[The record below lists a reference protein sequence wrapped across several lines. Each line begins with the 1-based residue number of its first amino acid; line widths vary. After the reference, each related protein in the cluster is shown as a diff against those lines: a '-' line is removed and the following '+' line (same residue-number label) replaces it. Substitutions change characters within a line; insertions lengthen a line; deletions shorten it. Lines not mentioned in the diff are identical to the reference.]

1 MITDCRTRS
10 RGGKE
15 VRKRRERKKGWK
27 SGPSFFEEE
36 GELGN
41 DIKMAVNRI
50 EYSRVENDIGEQG
63 PILKIHLFPPPI
75 TKIPM
80 GLFSVFYFSP
90 HPPSPPGRV
99 HCRRGGRVEEEQG
112 SASRSI
118 GGTPGYYR

>member
-1 MITDCRTRS
+1 LITDCRTRS
-10 RGGKE
+10 RGGEE

-50 EYSRVENDIGEQG
+50 EYSRVENDIGEQQG

-75 TKIPM
+75 IKTPM

-90 HPPSPPGRV
+90 SPSPPDRV
-99 HCRRGGRVEEEQG
+99 RCR
-112 SASRSI
+112 
-118 GGTPGYYR
+118 